1 MIRSIKISDVSQ
13 IEKLGQDL
21 NPNYKYVL
29 NSQYKTLILEEK
41 SEIIGFIIYTIVED
55 EMEIIDL
62 VIDNNYRHQ
71 GLGTLLL
78 NEILKNESNCK
89 KITLE
94 VRENNEK
101 AIKFYEKNGFN
112 VVNKRLKYYF
122 DGENAFLMV
131 KLVK

>member
-21 NPNYKYVL
+21 NPNYKYVF

-41 SEIIGFIIYTIVED
+41 SKIIGFIIYTIVED